1 MATKKT
7 VDFEA
12 SMERLEEIV
21 RALEN
26 GSEGLDGS
34 LKLYEEGISLVRLCT
49 EHLDRAEQ
57 TVRKLQMKND
67 GSAELVDFGGEAE

>member
-12 SMERLEEIV
+12 SMTRLEEIV
-21 RALEN
+21 RLLEN

-34 LKLYEEGISLVRLCT
+34 LKLYEEGIALVRACT
-49 EHLDRAEQ
+49 ERLERAEQ
-57 TVRKLQMKND
+57 TVRMLQMKND
-67 GSAELVDFGGEAE
+67 GSIEMVDFGGKEE

>member
-34 LKLYEEGISLVRLCT
+34 LKLYEEGISLVRFCS